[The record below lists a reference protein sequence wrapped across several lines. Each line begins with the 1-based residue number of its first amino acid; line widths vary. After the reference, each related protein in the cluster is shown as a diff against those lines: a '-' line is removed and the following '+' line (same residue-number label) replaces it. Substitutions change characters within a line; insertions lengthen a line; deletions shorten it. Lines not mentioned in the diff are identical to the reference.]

1 MNLVGMLSLDD
12 LFKGRHFD
20 REIIVLCVRWYLR
33 YKLSFR
39 DLVEMMAERGLS
51 LAHTTIMRW
60 IQRYVPEFERR
71 WNRFTRP
78 AGLSWRVDET
88 YVKIK
93 GRWTYLYR
101 AVDKEGKTV
110 DFLLRAKRDVAAAKA
125 FFRRAF
131 SSQGRLPHKIT
142 LDGYQASHRAAKE
155 ALGEHPEGNQCE
167 IRSSKYLNN
176 LIEQDHRSIKLRLG
190 PMLGFKKFRRAA
202 TTIAGIE
209 LMHRI
214 RKGQFKLGKLRVK
227 NKTASE
233 IWNAVL
239 AA

>member
-1 MNLVGMLSLDD
+1 MLNVDD

-60 IQRYVPEFERR
+60 IQRYAPEFEKR
-71 WNRFTRP
+71 WNRFARP
-78 AGLSWRVDET
+78 VGQSWRVDET

-110 DFLLRAKRDVAAAKA
+110 DVLLRAKRDVAAAKV

-131 SSQGRLPHKIT
+131 RGQGRLRHKIT
-142 LDGYQASHRAAKE
+142 LDGYQASHRAASE
-155 ALGEHPEGNQCE
+155 VLG
-167 IRSSKYLNN
+167 
-176 LIEQDHRSIKLRLG
+176 
-190 PMLGFKKFRRAA
+190 RAS
-202 TTIAGIE
+202 
-209 LMHRI
+209 R
-214 RKGQFKLGKLRVK
+214 GKSMRDPILK
-227 NKTASE
+227 MFE
-233 IWNAVL
+233 
-239 AA
+239 

>member
-1 MNLVGMLSLDD
+1 MLSIDD

-20 REIIVLCVRWYLR
+20 REIITLCVRWYLR
-33 YKLSFR
+33 FKLSYR
-39 DLVEMMAERGLS
+39 DLVVMMAERGIR
-51 LAHTTIMRW
+51 LAHSTILRW
-60 IQRYVPEFERR
+60 VRDYVPEFEKR
-71 WNRFTRP
+71 WNRFSCP
-78 AGLSWRVDET
+78 AGRSWRVDET

-101 AVDKEGKTV
+101 AVDSHEKTV
-110 DFLLRAKRDVAAAKA
+110 DFLLRAKRDVAAVKA

-131 SSQGRLPHKIT
+131 KSQGRLPQKIT
-142 LDGYQASHRAAKE
+142 LDGYQASHRAARE
-155 ALGEHPEGNQCE
+155 ILGEHQHGKRTL

-176 LIEQDHRSIKLRLG
+176 LIEQDHRSIKHRLG
-190 PMLGFKKFRRAA
+190 PMLGLKRFRSASI
-202 TTIAGIE
+202 TIAGIE

-214 RKGQFKLGKLRVK
+214 RKGQFKLGKLRIK
-227 NKTASE
+227 NKTAPE

>member
-1 MNLVGMLSLDD
+1 MDD
-12 LFKGRHFD
+12 HFKGRQFD

-33 YKLSFR
+33 FKLSFR
-39 DLVEMMAERGLS
+39 DLVEMMAERGVC

-60 IQRYVPEFERR
+60 VARYVPEFEKR
-71 WNRFTRP
+71 WNRFACQ
-78 AGLSWRVDET
+78 AGTSWRVDET

-101 AVDKEGKTV
+101 AVDKAGRTV

-131 SSQGRLPHKIT
+131 KSQGQLPRVIT
-142 LDGYQASHRAAKE
+142 LDGYQASHRAARECLVECQGDKRTK
-155 ALGEHPEGNQCE
+155 

-190 PMLGFKKFRRAA
+190 SMLGLKRFRSASI
-202 TTIAGIE
+202 TIAGIE
-209 LMHRI
+209 LIHRI
-214 RKGQFKLGKLRVK
+214 RKGQFKLGKLRIK
-227 NKTASE
+227 DNKAPA